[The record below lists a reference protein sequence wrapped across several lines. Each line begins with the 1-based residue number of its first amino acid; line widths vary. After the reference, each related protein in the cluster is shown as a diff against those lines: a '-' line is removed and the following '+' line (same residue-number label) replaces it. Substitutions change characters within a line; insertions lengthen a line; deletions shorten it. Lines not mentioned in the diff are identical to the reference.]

1 MRKVILNFQDVIA
14 QEGATRRKI
23 HEYIAEK
30 MNFPQYYGHNLDA
43 LYDCLTDICEPTAVG
58 IAVPEGMEDALE
70 ENDSDKDV
78 LLRYLDRILRTF
90 QDAEAGNPNLAVLGP
105 EYPAGK
111 EAVKANP

>member
-30 MNFPQYYGHNLDA
+30 MNFPQYYG
-43 LYDCLTDICEPTAVG
+43 CLTDICEPTAVG